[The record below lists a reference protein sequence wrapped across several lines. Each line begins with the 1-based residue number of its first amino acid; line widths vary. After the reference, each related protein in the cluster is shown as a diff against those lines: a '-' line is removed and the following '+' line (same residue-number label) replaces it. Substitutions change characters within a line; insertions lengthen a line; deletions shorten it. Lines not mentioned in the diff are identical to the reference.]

1 MTQIRKLVND
11 VIYMYMMLFS
21 TIWFNQTI
29 NAIFVGSRGQQGCFQ
44 IYYAAGVIILLN
56 DELL

>member
-21 TIWFNQTI
+21 TIWFNQTQKPYSLGH
-29 NAIFVGSRGQQGCFQ
+29 VDSRVASR
-44 IYYAAGVIILLN
+44 YNMLLV
-56 DELL
+56 